1 MNLRN
6 TLFVL
11 ICLCGQGFHGKPVAW
26 EQVNRQRVEETRYV
40 ASLQS
45 LYLRDLEEQ
54 RGRVFLK
61 LSYRRKAKSHK
72 HQEQEELLWDAI
84 KKQPKELTIKLL
96 YLELPTISASCGVK
110 RYMHYIRF
118 LLTKTHKQRSLNQF
132 FLLDLFLFTLL
143 IFLSICKW
151 QLNEHL
157 LFLTLP

>member
-6 TLFVL
+6 TFFAL
-11 ICLCGQGFHGKPVAW
+11 IMSVGRDFMQSQWPAGKWIDKGCCLVIICGTWRCKRGFL
-26 EQVNRQRVEETRYV
+26 N
-40 ASLQS
+40 
-45 LYLRDLEEQ
+45 
-54 RGRVFLK
+54 
-61 LSYRRKAKSHK
+61 LSYREKGKSHK
-72 HQEQEELLWDAI
+72 QEELLWDTI
-84 KKQPKELTIKLL
+84 KNLPKELINELP
-96 YLELPTISASCGVK
+96 YLELPTISAFCGVK
-110 RYMHYIRF
+110 IYMHYIIF

>member
-1 MNLRN
+1 MSLWVGISRKASGLGANEQTKVRGNYVCCLVTVVIFVGPGGAKRQE
-6 TLFVL
+6 LFKVIL
-11 ICLCGQGFHGKPVAW
+11 
-26 EQVNRQRVEETRYV
+26 
-40 ASLQS
+40 
-45 LYLRDLEEQ
+45 
-54 RGRVFLK
+54 
-61 LSYRRKAKSHK
+61 RRKWEKL
-72 HQEQEELLWDAI
+72 QTREELLWGAI
-84 KKQPKELTIKLL
+84 KKLPKELTTELL